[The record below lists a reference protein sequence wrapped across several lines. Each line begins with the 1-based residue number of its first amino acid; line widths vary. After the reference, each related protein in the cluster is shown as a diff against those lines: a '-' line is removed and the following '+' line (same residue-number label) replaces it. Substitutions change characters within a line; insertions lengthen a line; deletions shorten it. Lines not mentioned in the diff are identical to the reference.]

1 MAAFLRRLH
10 SIGPRIGA
18 SVIVLI
24 VTAVGLV
31 GWFGYS
37 QQRDLN
43 TLSTD
48 TQLKQAYDRV
58 RDVLKAREE
67 QALTLSNALANSPG
81 FAEHLD
87 RKDRAWLFENFTPT
101 FNAARA
107 QGIDLINGFRL
118 SGLDSS
124 APNPRSKKRVRP

>member
-1 MAAFLRRLH
+1 MSAILRRLH

-24 VTAVGLV
+24 VTAVGVV
-31 GWFGYS
+31 GWFGYA

-43 TLSTD
+43 ALSID

-58 RDVLKAREE
+58 RDVLKAQEI
-67 QALTLSNALANSPG
+67 QALTLSHAIAVSPG

-87 RKDRAWLFENFTPT
+87 LKDRAWLFENFMPT
-101 FNAARA
+101 FRAA
-107 QGIDLINGFRL
+107 
-118 SGLDSS
+118 
-124 APNPRSKKRVRP
+124 K